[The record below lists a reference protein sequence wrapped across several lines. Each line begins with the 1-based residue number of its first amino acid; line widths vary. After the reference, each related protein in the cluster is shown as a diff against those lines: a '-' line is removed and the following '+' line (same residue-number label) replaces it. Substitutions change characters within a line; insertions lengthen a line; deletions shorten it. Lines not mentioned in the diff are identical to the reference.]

1 VDDVKDLHR
10 KLDLLII
17 FLQEKIMAAIDDL
30 NKAVTDLTASMTAG
44 MAQIDSELQTILG
57 QGNLDPQI
65 ETAVTNIEAE
75 VTALNADIAAAQA
88 ALQGGKKV

>member
-1 VDDVKDLHR
+1 
-10 KLDLLII
+10 
-17 FLQEKIMAAIDDL
+17 MAAIDDL